1 MAGMEL
7 RAGTRACGLPP
18 NAAAQNTDV
27 HWKRAVAMMTTVL
40 SDELLANAERL
51 CLIARLRSLGK
62 LTVYHEE
69 GGSSVPW
76 RDLPIQEKTKW
87 PT

>member
-1 MAGMEL
+1 
-7 RAGTRACGLPP
+7 
-18 NAAAQNTDV
+18 
-27 HWKRAVAMMTTVL
+27 MMTTVL